1 LSRKAIFE
9 KNTYAMSNILEINS
23 LSKNYGSVKA
33 LQNVSFS
40 VPEGSIYGLLGP
52 NGSGKTTTLGIILD
66 VLKASQGSFQ
76 WFGQPYSATVKRKI
90 GAILE
95 TPNFYPY
102 LSAYK
107 NLQIVAD
114 IKKTS
119 HSQIEEVL
127 DLTGLAARQH
137 SPFRS
142 YSLGMKQRLALASA
156 LLGNPDV
163 LVLDEPTN
171 GLDPQGIADVR
182 ELILKVAAQGKTI
195 IIASHLL
202 DEIEKVCTHVAV
214 LQKGNLKA
222 EGAVSEILSQQDQV
236 LVAVPNPEN
245 AINLLK
251 NLPIINSV
259 VADRD
264 WIKLI
269 LKDGITSSEVNKALF
284 ENNIIASQIIVRK
297 KSLESQFLEIV
308 NSPKR

>member
-1 LSRKAIFE
+1 
-9 KNTYAMSNILEINS
+9 MSHILEINS
-23 LSKNYGSVKA
+23 LSKNYGGVKA
-33 LQNVSFS
+33 LQSLTLQ

-52 NGSGKTTTLGIILD
+52 NGSGKTTTLGIVLD
-66 VLKASQGSFQ
+66 VLNASAGNFQ
-76 WFGQPYSATVKRKI
+76 WFGQPYSGRVKRRI

-114 IKKTS
+114 IKKAG
-119 HSQIEEVL
+119 HARIEEVL

-137 SPFRS
+137 SPFHS
-142 YSLGMKQRLALASA
+142 FSLGMKQRLALASS

-182 ELILKVAAQGKTI
+182 ELILKIAAQGKTI

-214 LQKGNLKA
+214 LQKGVLKA
-222 EGAVSEILSQQDQV
+222 DGPVSDILAQQDQV
-236 LVAVPNPEN
+236 LVAVPNPE
-245 AINLLK
+245 AALTLLR
-251 NLPIINSV
+251 NSPYIESMV
-259 VADRD
+259 QERE
-264 WIKLI
+264 WLKLV
-269 LKDGITSSEVNKALF
+269 LKSGFSSAEVNKTLF
-284 ENNIIASQIIVRK
+284 ENGLVASQIVVRK

-308 NSPKR
+308 NR